1 LNARRSNDPSR
12 GIRDTRAYAIARDE
26 SYIMQLQIPIELIIA
41 DLFFAAARTI
51 YEIDEGVTRSGL
63 QIARLS
69 RPAVVQRER
78 LKIVGLQLAERIR
91 LS

>member
-41 DLFFAAARTI
+41 DLFLQRQGQYTKSMRELQGADCRLHAYR
-51 YEIDEGVTRSGL
+51 VPLLCSG
-63 QIARLS
+63 
-69 RPAVVQRER
+69 
-78 LKIVGLQLAERIR
+78 KD
-91 LS
+91 